1 MYEKI
6 QQLNTN
12 LLNQSSYCWI
22 SLINKFVKKQNTNH
36 LNRIRKDLYRT
47 NDNLYKNLRLIA
59 IE

>member
-12 LLNQSSYCWI
+12 LLNQSGYCWI

-47 NDNLYKNLRLIA
+47 NENL
-59 IE
+59 